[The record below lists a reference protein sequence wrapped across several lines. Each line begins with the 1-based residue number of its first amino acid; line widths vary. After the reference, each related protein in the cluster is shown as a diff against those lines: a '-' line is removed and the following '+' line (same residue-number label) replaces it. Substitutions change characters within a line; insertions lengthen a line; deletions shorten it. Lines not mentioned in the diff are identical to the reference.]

1 MIKLNNF
8 NLFPQIIIFRQK
20 KHFPPSKIPNKKFA
34 RTHNRSP
41 LYLSSWTTTRSG
53 AWTRPAC
60 PTCRSWSRSPSTRT
74 TSPPCP
80 ATWWP
85 GCPGFYFWTIKFSL
99 QKVFSSRLQSL
110 RLEHNQLSCDCRL
123 SWVLDHE
130 TLAPLARCLLVTL
143 FFWINSHEE
152 SVVILALLGSLQ
164 LHLEKIS
171 NNWNIK
177 VLAPESPS

>member
-1 MIKLNNF
+1 MCGKTWLNSPNF
-8 NLFPQIIIFRQK
+8 NIFPQIIISHKK
-20 KHFPPSKIPNKKFA
+20 KHFPPSKIPHKKFA
-34 RTHNRSP
+34 PTHTCSL
-41 LYLSSWTTTRSG
+41 LYLPSWTTTRSG

-60 PTCRSWSRSPSTRT
+60 PTCPSWSRSPSTRT

-85 GCPGFYFWTIKFSL
+85 GCPGFYFWTIKFSS

-130 TLAPLARCLLVTL
+130 TLAPLARCLVVNL
-143 FFWINSHEE
+143 F
-152 SVVILALLGSLQ
+152 ADQ
-164 LHLEKIS
+164 LT
-171 NNWNIK
+171 WGDRGG
-177 VLAPESPS
+177 